1 MNYCPCTHN
10 LWPYTP
16 FSFRKTSDKIELV
29 VTGPY
34 RLVRHPV
41 YTSLILGIWII
52 PTLVSIFLEIII
64 VPITNLQV
72 EILTFEITAWVY
84 GAVKVLYTW
93 TLTQQRRPYYMSTIP
108 MHQAPGNEAT
118 QYLVSICTSFI
129 MCSLIHLFVCGI
141 ITFWKYLS
149 WATLVWF
156 PRCYVQNL
164 ACIVAAIFVRDCKCW
179 KGEPIPEVSDG
190 YILLLLQTVG
200 HFLLS
205 SVFTGY
211 IVFAMVLYEEPDLV
225 NALGP
230 EYTKYMKKTPRFFPN
245 LPSFGRKA
253 TRDWPTAS
261 CTVKELVLF

>member
-1 MNYCPCTHN
+1 MTLVWFPALFTSFILSHSIKYCITSSVLQELSKISSLFRTSFQMFHELVILLIIPISNMNYCPCTHN

-93 TLTQQRRPYYMSTIP
+93 TLTQQRRPYYRSTIP

-118 QYLVSICTSFI
+118 QYLLSICTSFI

-141 ITFWKYLS
+141 ITFWKYL
-149 WATLVWF
+149 
-156 PRCYVQNL
+156 
-164 ACIVAAIFVRDCKCW
+164 
-179 KGEPIPEVSDG
+179 
-190 YILLLLQTVG
+190 
-200 HFLLS
+200 
-205 SVFTGY
+205 
-211 IVFAMVLYEEPDLV
+211 
-225 NALGP
+225 
-230 EYTKYMKKTPRFFPN
+230 
-245 LPSFGRKA
+245 
-253 TRDWPTAS
+253 
-261 CTVKELVLF
+261 